1 MVAGKTN
8 PMKAFYSDFHYLHLD
23 RLLVLVI
30 VSLDSTVGI
39 SPTGGERGRR
49 RCQCQGSSINAHLQ
63 DVPVRVREIALHGVR
78 HGAAVALTA
87 TRVQTGYKLH
97 AMETGFPV
105 GDGPE
110 EHEDLL
116 EEFTIA
122 AEAVVD
128 ITSAQDVVNKI
139 FD

>member
-1 MVAGKTN
+1 MAANAAVDA
-8 PMKAFYSDFHYLHLD
+8 
-23 RLLVLVI
+23 V
-30 VSLDSTVGI
+30 
-39 SPTGGERGRR
+39 
-49 RCQCQGSSINAHLQ
+49 NAHGSHI
-63 DVPVRVREIALHGVR
+63 DARLHDVR

-87 TRVQTGYKLH
+87 AQVQTGYELH
-97 AMETGFPV
+97 AMEIGFPM

-116 EEFTIA
+116 EEFVMA
-122 AEAVVD
+122 AEAIVD